1 MGSCS
6 SGGKGGGLGG
16 GGVAKG
22 ELTLPDGSKI
32 EFDGDLVFGE
42 LDKTVP
48 QAVRKNL
55 DVWENKRYGN
65 KVEYAISYYPDG
77 TPIGAE
83 KRGSKGSVRTPLA
96 YHTTDGATFTH
107 NHPRGDGMLG
117 GTFSPADLH
126 NFAIGGNTTC
136 RATAKEGTY
145 SISKGKNFDK
155 AGFNSYVAK
164 ANADF
169 KTSQREA
176 HSKIQKSYND
186 GKISYEQAKLQQGK
200 AFNTALVNLHNAYLN
215 GQKQYGYT
223 YTLEKRK

>member
-1 MGSCS
+1 
-6 SGGKGGGLGG
+6 
-16 GGVAKG
+16 
-22 ELTLPDGSKI
+22 
-32 EFDGDLVFGE
+32 
-42 LDKTVP
+42 
-48 QAVRKNL
+48 
-55 DVWENKRYGN
+55 
-65 KVEYAISYYPDG
+65 
-77 TPIGAE
+77 
-83 KRGSKGSVRTPLA
+83 
-96 YHTTDGATFTH
+96 
-107 NHPRGDGMLG
+107 MLG
-117 GTFSPADLH
+117 GTFSSADLH

>member
-1 MGSCS
+1 MAKGNR
-6 SGGKGGGLGG
+6 GGRRG

-32 EFDGDLVFGE
+32 EFDGELIFGGD
-42 LDKTVP
+42 DKAVP

-55 DVWENKRYGN
+55 DDWENKRY
-65 KVEYAISYYPDG
+65 KAKIEYAMSYYPDG

-83 KRGSKGSVRTPLA
+83 MRGGKGSVRTPYS
-96 YHTTDGATFTH
+96 YHATDGATFTH

-117 GTFSPADLH
+117 GTFSNADLY
-126 NFAIGGNTTC
+126 NFTIGGNTTS

-145 SISKGKNFDK
+145 SISKGKNFDAKGFTSYYKNERTKVRQSYESEVNKLGKSYKNSEISYDDYVLK
-155 AGFNSYVAK
+155 AG
-164 ANADF
+164 
-169 KTSQREA
+169 
-176 HSKIQKSYND
+176 KS
-186 GKISYEQAKLQQGK
+186 
-200 AFNTALVNLHNAYLN
+200 FNTYLVQQHEVLRK

>member
-1 MGSCS
+1 MAKGSR
-6 SGGKGGGLGG
+6 GGRRG

-42 LDKTVP
+42 LDKAVP
-48 QAVRKNL
+48 EAVRKNL
-55 DVWENKRYGN
+55 DAWETKRS
-65 KVEYAISYYPDG
+65 KAKTEYAMSYYPDG
-77 TPIGAE
+77 TPIGKE
-83 KRGSKGSVRTPLA
+83 VRGGKGSVRTPSA

-126 NFAIGGNTTC
+126 NFTIGGNTTC

-186 GKISYEQAKLQQGK
+186 GKISYEQAVLQQGK
-200 AFNTALVNLHNAYLN
+200 AFNTGLVNLHNAYLN